1 MKKKKTVQKR
11 LLPVLV
17 LICCVGFMAGCQ
29 ENRRQVTFK
38 EQMNLGIEAAQ
49 VGDLEMAKLHV
60 ESVRPCAKTFNQ
72 KRMVESM
79 DGLISGAEAMMD
91 GDPLQARTD
100 WANIPDPQLNRQ
112 VRINA
117 DVVMGVKVPVIAVT
131 KEVKK

>member
-1 MKKKKTVQKR
+1 MKKKKTVTKR

-17 LICCVGFMAGCQ
+17 LLCCIGFMAGCSNQ
-29 ENRRQVTFK
+29 CKVTFR
-38 EQMNLGIEAAQ
+38 EQMDKGIESVQA
-49 VGDLEMAKLHV
+49 GDLEMAQLHV
-60 ESVRPCAKTFNQ
+60 DSVRPCAKTFNQ

-91 GDPLQARTD
+91 GDPLQARAD

-117 DVVMGVKVPVIAVT
+117 DVVMGVKVPVIPET
-131 KEVKK
+131 KEVK